1 MTTTTMQRTLSVDD
15 AIKSRHSI
23 RKFIQEPISKED
35 LNQIFELVR
44 LTPSAWNLQPWRF
57 HVITDKALKEKLQEA
72 AYGQQQVTSAPAVA
86 ILISDMEDVLANLP
100 ETVHPGL
107 SAERQQDE
115 VANLSSFFGG
125 MSVEERGQ
133 WGLTQT
139 NIALGFL
146 LTAIQGLGYASVPML
161 GFDQEK
167 VKEILSLPEHIKF
180 AAMVPFGKPDAE
192 GYEHHRFPLE
202 KIVTYH

>member
-1 MTTTTMQRTLSVDD
+1 MQRTLSVDD